1 MSEPRKPSFGPG
13 PRSGGPRSGP
23 PRQGG
28 GSPGGSHRGPPPQ
41 RNRAQSA
48 RDAVSANRPVVRRG
62 VVRLPPEI
70 AARVAA
76 GHPWIYRE
84 VLQARPLREH
94 TGAEVELVDG
104 SGEFIGRGLYEEG
117 AIIAVRVVTRESN
130 ESIGPGL
137 VTRRVQSAIALRK
150 QLVPADVEAYRL
162 VNAEN
167 DGLPGITVD
176 RYGAYL
182 VVHFFTP
189 AVLGLRDALY
199 DALIAELKP
208 RGIYEQKR
216 FRPLAGEAPRGPAE
230 LVRGDAAPVEFEVK
244 EGPLTFLVDVTA
256 PLSTGLFLDL
266 REGRRRVAAWA
277 KGRRAL
283 NLFSYTGAISVW
295 AQQGGATEVVA
306 VDVAAKAHARAR
318 RNFVASGMDGEKP
331 EHIVG
336 DAFKVLAKF
345 AERGRKFD
353 MVVLDPP
360 AFGTAGKGQVFSAAQ
375 DYRDLIEASLGAL
388 APGGVLCA
396 VSSTHKISVDEF
408 DRMLAEGAARAKC
421 NLRIVERPC
430 LPPDFCVAP
439 GFPEGNYLK
448 FVIAIKE

>member
-1 MSEPRKPSFGPG
+1 MSRTAAT
-13 PRSGGPRSGP
+13 SG
-23 PRQGG
+23 
-28 GSPGGSHRGPPPQ
+28 
-41 RNRAQSA
+41 
-48 RDAVSANRPVVRRG
+48 PVVRRG

-70 AARVAA
+70 AARVRA

-84 VLQARPLREH
+84 VLAARPLRER
-94 TGAEVELVDG
+94 TGAEVELVDAA
-104 SGEFIGRGLYEEG
+104 GEFVARGIFEEG
-117 AIIAVRVVTRESN
+117 AIIAVRVVSRDPDESL
-130 ESIGPGL
+130 GPQL
-137 VTRRVQSAIALRK
+137 VARRVRSAVDLRRK
-150 QLVPADVEAYRL
+150 LVGADVTAYRV

-167 DGLPGITVD
+167 DNLPGITVD
-176 RYGAYL
+176 RYGDFL

-189 AVLGLRDALY
+189 AALPLREALY
-199 DALIAELKP
+199 DTLQAELKIK
-208 RGIYEQKR
+208 GIYEQKR

-230 LVRGDAAPVEFEVK
+230 LARGEVAPVEIEVN
-244 EGPLTFLVDVTA
+244 EGPLKFWVDVTA

-266 REGRRRVAAWA
+266 REGRRRVGAWS
-277 KGRRAL
+277 KGRRVL

-318 RNFVASGMDGEKP
+318 KNFVLSGMDGEKP

-345 AERGRKFD
+345 AERHRKFD

-360 AFGTAGKGQVFSAAQ
+360 AFGTAGKGQVFSASQ

-396 VSSTHKISVDEF
+396 VSSTHKISADEF
-408 DRMLAEGAARAKC
+408 DRMLGEGAARAKC
-421 NLRIVERPC
+421 TLRIVERPC

-448 FVIAIKE
+448 FVIAVKD